1 LLKLARQL
9 PKLESLNVPLLKVNT
24 LEPTNLTDQEA
35 ELIGGCFPSLRSLT
49 IKRGSRNSE
58 GSVIS
63 LLAEQT
69 KLESLTIDYINLSPA
84 VCSTIAQDL
93 PLTLLSLKNC
103 QLTDD
108 TVDTLT
114 SKLTKL
120 TVLKLSGN
128 KIGPI
133 ACRFITERLH
143 QLEVLHLESN
153 SLC

>member
-1 LLKLARQL
+1 MLDYCSRPTADFTFPQYR
-9 PKLESLNVPLLKVNT
+9 SLN
-24 LEPTNLTDQEA
+24 
-35 ELIGGCFPSLRSLT
+35 
-49 IKRGSRNSE
+49 SE
-58 GSVIS
+58 
-63 LLAEQT
+63 
-69 KLESLTIDYINLSPA
+69 
-84 VCSTIAQDL
+84 
-93 PLTLLSLKNC
+93 NC

-143 QLEVLHLESN
+143 QLEVLHLGSDATNLESN